1 MKNKFISFFSI
12 FFLNFFLT
20 ITVCANEQFNFNVSE
35 IEILDEGNK
44 IIGSKRGT
52 ISSTD
57 GIINAE
63 TFVYLKTE
71 NILNAKGNVVIED
84 KTNDYKFY
92 SEEIT
97 YKKMMKLFLQ
107 METLKVKFI
116 QDMILIQMI
125 LFFVNEKVLKSANKT
140 KIIDNKNQTFYELEK
155 FSFDIDEEV
164 LRGEK
169 ILVNLNYNL
178 PQNDKLY
185 FGNGIFDLKNKSF
198 IAKDIE
204 IKLKKIFLIT

>member
-1 MKNKFISFFSI
+1 MKNKFISFFLI
-12 FFLNFFLT
+12 CFLNFFLT

-52 ISSTD
+52 VSSTD
-57 GIINAE
+57 GIIISAD
-63 TFVYLKTE
+63 TFVYLKIE

-97 YKKMMKLFLQ
+97 YKKNDEIIFTNGITKSKIYSRYDF
-107 METLKVKFI
+107 TSN
-116 QDMILIQMI
+116 DT
-125 LFFVNEKVLKSANKT
+125 LFFVNEKILKSDNKT
-140 KIIDNKNQTFYELEK
+140 KIIDNKNQTLYELEK
-155 FSFDIDEEV
+155 FNFDIDEEV
-164 LRGEK
+164 LKGEK

-185 FGNGIFDLKNKSF
+185 FGNGIFDLKNQKFYS
-198 IAKDIE
+198 KRYRN
-204 IKLKKIFLIT
+204 

>member
-57 GIINAE
+57 GIIISAD
-63 TFVYLKTE
+63 TFVYLKIE

-84 KTNDYKFY
+84 KTNDYTFY
-92 SEEIT
+92 SKEIT
-97 YKKMMKLFLQ
+97 YKKNDEIIFTNGITKSKIHSRYDF
-107 METLKVKFI
+107 TSN
-116 QDMILIQMI
+116 DT
-125 LFFVNEKVLKSANKT
+125 LFFVNEK
-140 KIIDNKNQTFYELEK
+140 
-155 FSFDIDEEV
+155 
-164 LRGEK
+164 
-169 ILVNLNYNL
+169 
-178 PQNDKLY
+178 
-185 FGNGIFDLKNKSF
+185 
-198 IAKDIE
+198 
-204 IKLKKIFLIT
+204 KIFSII